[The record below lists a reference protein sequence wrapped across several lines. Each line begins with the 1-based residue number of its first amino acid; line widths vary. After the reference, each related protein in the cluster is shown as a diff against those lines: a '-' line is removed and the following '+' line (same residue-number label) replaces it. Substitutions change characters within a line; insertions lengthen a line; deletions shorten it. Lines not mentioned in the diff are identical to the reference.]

1 MKGEIKMIKDNIYIL
16 NLQASKLVN
25 NNFQINNNNLEKYLI
40 GIISFSKFLIKMQ
53 ELNFKI
59 VYDKRLIK

>member
-1 MKGEIKMIKDNIYIL
+1 MIKDNIYIL

-53 ELNFKI
+53 ELNFKL
-59 VYDKRLIK
+59 YMIKD